1 MTAESTAPL
10 RILHVEDEDLN
21 RALLRAVLARA
32 GDPLLRGATLLEA
45 PTLAEARTELDAE
58 NIDLVLL
65 DVRLPD
71 GNGLDLVREIK
82 GRGPMPAVVVMSASV
97 LPAERQEAMRA
108 GSDAFVPKPYIAAD
122 LLQTMARLIDSV
134 RGGTTGP

>member
-1 MTAESTAPL
+1 VTESTERL

-32 GDPLLRGATLLEA
+32 GDPLLRDAILVEA
-45 PTLAEARTELDAE
+45 PTLADARVELGSA
-58 NIDLVLL
+58 NVDLVLL

-82 GRGPMPAVVVMSASV
+82 GTDPRRVVVVMSASV
-97 LPAERQEAMRA
+97 LPAERQEAMHA
-108 GSDAFVPKPYIAAD
+108 GGDAFIPKPYVAAD
-122 LLQTMARLIDSV
+122 LLETMARLLGAARNRAADD
-134 RGGTTGP
+134 

>member
-1 MTAESTAPL
+1 MTDSTAPL

-21 RALLRAVLARA
+21 RLLLRAVLARA
-32 GDPLLRGATLLEA
+32 GDPLLRGALLAEA
-45 PTLAEARTELDAE
+45 PTLAEARAVLGAGE
-58 NIDLVLL
+58 IDLVLL

-82 GRGPMPAVVVMSASV
+82 GRGPKPAVVVMSASV

-122 LLQTMARLIDSV
+122 LLQTMARLIDAGRS
-134 RGGTTGP
+134 GTTGP